1 MRALRDSYARLG
13 ASDGPVLLAVSG
25 GPDSVALLLGTA
37 EVAAALHLQP
47 EVACVDHGLRPESQG
62 EVRGVG
68 ALAATLGLPFH
79 AIAAPVARG
88 PGAEAR
94 ARATRYEAL
103 ERARAERRCRWIA
116 TAHTASDQA
125 ETLVMRLLRG
135 TSVAGARGIH
145 AARGAVLRPMLGV
158 TRAQVMAFLQERGA
172 GQGLADD
179 PMNRDP
185 TFLRTRVREGVLPA
199 LAAAAQED
207 PGEVVGRL
215 ARFAAFAAEDEALLA
230 GLAADA
236 LARLRLPGAPGSLDA
251 AGLLGLHPAVRRR
264 ALAGW
269 LREVGLSVDAAR
281 LERLEQALRTGRP
294 ADLGRRRQVKVAG
307 GALRLVGA
315 SGAGGPPFS
324 ALLEPGRPV
333 SHPESGQLVALDRAP
348 LQGASALLPLE
359 RLPDRPLEL
368 RTRRPGDR
376 VASGGRRRKLQ
387 DALVD
392 LKVPGERRDLV
403 PLVAEAGGD
412 VVWIVG
418 YWPRKA
424 GDARSEW
431 YLSARAL

>member
-1 MRALRDSYARLG
+1 M
-13 ASDGPVLLAVSG
+13 LLAVSG

-47 EVACVDHGLRPESQG
+47 EVACVDHGLRPESQE

-79 AIAAPVARG
+79 ALSVPVARG

-94 ARATRYEAL
+94 ARAGRYEAL
-103 ERARAERRCRWIA
+103 ERARADRSCRWIA

-135 TSVAGARGIH
+135 TSTRGARGIH
-145 AARGAVLRPMLGV
+145 ASRDAVLRPMLGV
-158 TRAQVMAFLQERGA
+158 TRAEVTAFLHERGA
-172 GQGLADD
+172 DQGLADD

-185 TFLRTRVREGVLPA
+185 AFLRTRVREGVLPA
-199 LAAAAQED
+199 LAAAAQDD
-207 PGEVVGRL
+207 PGEVVRRL
-215 ARFAAFAAEDEALLA
+215 ARFAAFAAEDESLLA

-236 LARLRLPGAPGSLDA
+236 LARLRLPEAPASLDA

-264 ALAGW
+264 ALAAW
-269 LREVGLSVDAAR
+269 LREAGLPVDAAQ
-281 LERLEQALRTGRP
+281 LERLARALEAGRP
-294 ADLGRRRQVKVAG
+294 VEVGRRRQARVAG
-307 GALRLVGA
+307 GALRLTGA
-315 SGAGGPPFS
+315 SAARGPGLP
-324 ALLEPGRPV
+324 AVLEPGRPV
-333 SHPESGQLVALDRAP
+333 PHPESGQLVALDRAP
-348 LQGASALLPLE
+348 LEDASAVLPLE

-376 VASGGRRRKLQ
+376 VKVGGRRRKLQ

-392 LKVPGERRDLV
+392 LKVPAEHRDSLL
-403 PLVAEAGGD
+403 LVAEEGGD

-418 YWPRKA
+418 FWPRSGEIA
-424 GDARSEW
+424 CPEW
-431 YLSARAL
+431 YLSAGALQSGEPSKGRPCWL